1 MSELQIYQ
9 NEDFGQ
15 IRVTEV
21 NNKPYFCASD
31 VAMALGYSNP
41 YKAVADH
48 CKGVIKTRYNDSLG
62 REQNIS
68 FIPEGDIYRLVIRS
82 KMPSAEKFEAWICDE
97 VIPSI
102 RKNGGYIANQ
112 ENLTPEQIVANALV
126 VAQKIIADR
135 DKQIEELKPKAEFFD
150 AVTDSK
156 DAFDMKNVANVL
168 DMGIGRNNLFKF
180 LRDQKILMSDNR
192 PYQDYIDRGY
202 FRVIEQKYD
211 KGYGETGISI
221 KTLVFQKG
229 VDFIRKRLLQCQ
241 EQT

>member
-1 MSELQIYQ
+1 MSELQIFQ
-9 NEDFGQ
+9 NEEFGEVKT
-15 IRVTEV
+15 IEV
-21 NNKPYFCASD
+21 NGIIYFNAND
-31 VAMALGYSNP
+31 VALALGYSNTH
-41 YKAVADH
+41 KAISTH
-48 CKGVIKTRYNDSLG
+48 CKGVTKWDTPTTSGVQKVNY
-62 REQNIS
+62 
-68 FIPEGDIYRLVIRS
+68 IPEGDIYRLVMRS
-82 KMPSAEKFEAWICDE
+82 KLPGAERFESWVCDE
-97 VIPSI
+97 VLPSI
-102 RKNGGYIANQ
+102 RKNGSYELPKTYAEALRELADKAEQVERLAVENQ
-112 ENLTPEQIVANALV
+112 
-126 VAQKIIADR
+126 
-135 DKQIEELKPKAEFFD
+135 ELKPKAEFFD

>member
-1 MSELQIYQ
+1 MNDIQIFNSE
-9 NEDFGQ
+9 EFGQ
-15 IRVTEV
+15 IRTIEI
-21 NNKPYFCASD
+21 NNEPWFVGKDIAD
-31 VAMALGYSNP
+31 ALGYGNNRQAIATNVDEED
-41 YKAVADH
+41 KAVHLMDTPSG
-48 CKGVIKTRYNDSLG
+48 K
-62 REQNIS
+62 QNMTLINES
-68 FIPEGDIYRLVIRS
+68 GLFALVLQS
-82 KMPSAEKFEAWICDE
+82 KLPAAKKFKRWVTSE
-97 VIPSI
+97 VLPSI
-102 RKNGGYIANQ
+102 RKTGFYNLPQTYAEALRALADKAEEAERLAIENQ
-112 ENLTPEQIVANALV
+112 
-126 VAQKIIADR
+126 
-135 DKQIEELKPKAEFFD
+135 ELKPKAEFFD

-241 EQT
+241 EQM